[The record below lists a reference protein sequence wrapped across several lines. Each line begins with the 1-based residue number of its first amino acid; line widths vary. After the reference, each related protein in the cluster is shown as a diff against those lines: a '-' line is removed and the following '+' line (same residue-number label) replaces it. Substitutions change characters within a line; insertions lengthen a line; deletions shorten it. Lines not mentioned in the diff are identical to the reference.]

1 MNQYP
6 RLSNMSDDDFAAYTA
21 RVTAAMTHYH
31 AYYNNDTYQAIQ
43 IALEFGALKP
53 PLAGLA
59 AAEIGYV
66 PLERVEKA

>member
-1 MNQYP
+1 MQHAEPNKYI
-6 RLSNMSDDDFAAYTA
+6 LWKGAARCT
-21 RVTAAMTHYH
+21 
-31 AYYNNDTYQAIQ
+31 
-43 IALEFGALKP
+43 LEFGALKP